1 MNGGIL
7 RRWLTRL
14 LARAKPSHLDDLTP
28 TLARIAAGHRLAF
41 RNDGAIFMN
50 RENLLPPRPPG
61 HYREYVDPTEGMAG
75 PGPRRII
82 IGQDGE
88 LYYTKDHYKSF
99 SKLNQK

>member
-1 MNGGIL
+1 
-7 RRWLTRL
+7 
-14 LARAKPSHLDDLTP
+14 
-28 TLARIAAGHRLAF
+28 
-41 RNDGAIFMN
+41 MN

-61 HYREYVDPTEGMAG
+61 HHREYVDPTEGMAG

-99 SKLNQK
+99 PKLN

>member
-1 MNGGIL
+1 MNGGFL
-7 RRWLTRL
+7 RRWLKHL
-14 LARAKPSHLDDLTP
+14 LARAKPSHLDDLAP

-41 RNDGAIFMN
+41 RNDGAIFH
-50 RENLLPPRPPG
+50 EPGKFASPRPPG

-99 SKLNQK
+99 SKLN

>member
-1 MNGGIL
+1 MIWRPRSLASPPGIGSPSA
-7 RRWLTRL
+7 TT
-14 LARAKPSHLDDLTP
+14 ARS
-28 TLARIAAGHRLAF
+28 
-41 RNDGAIFMN
+41 FMN

-61 HYREYVDPTEGMAG
+61 HHREYVDPTEGMAG

-99 SKLNQK
+99 PKLN